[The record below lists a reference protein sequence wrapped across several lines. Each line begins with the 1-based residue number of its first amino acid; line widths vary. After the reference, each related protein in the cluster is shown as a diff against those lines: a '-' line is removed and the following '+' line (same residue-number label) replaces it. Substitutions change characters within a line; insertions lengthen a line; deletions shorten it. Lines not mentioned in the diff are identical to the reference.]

1 MEIFEVIEEIV
12 LAYSRC
18 DKYVC
23 GNCPHENGCLEV
35 FGKVEIEQEIIE
47 LAQQCKAFN
56 RFARTNS
63 KE

>member
-1 MEIFEVIEEIV
+1 MDIFETIEEIV

-23 GNCPHENGCLEV
+23 GNCPHEDYCLEV
-35 FGKVEIEQEIIE
+35 FGKKEIKQEIVD
-47 LAQQCKAFN
+47 LAQQCRAFN
-56 RFARTNS
+56 KFVRANR